1 MSDSNIGFIGGGNM
15 ATSLIGGLV
24 ANGTPAGSIWVSD
37 PDTPKLDDLVRRF
50 GVNAG
55 GDNGEVASRCATVV
69 LAVKPQ
75 IMNTVVQELA
85 PALGERAPL
94 LVSIAAGVRATDI
107 DRWAG
112 GDMAI
117 VRTMPNTPALVGCGA
132 TALYANAKVDAG
144 QREARRRDPEG
155 GGHHHL
161 GGRRAQLDAVTAL
174 SGSGPAY
181 YFLLMEIMQATGEAM
196 GLDADAAR
204 RLTLQTALGAA
215 RIANESDEPPG
226 VLRERVTSPG
236 GHHRACAGH
245 DARRRHRQGGG
256 RRHPGCAST
265 VDRARRRIRRLK
277 GSKVSERSPMQGRI
291 RVPTVGMTLAR
302 TPQTEVDGLNE
313 RTGPWV
319 DTSETRPRS

>member
-55 GDNGEVASRCATVV
+55 ADNDEVASRCATVV

-75 IMNTVVQELA
+75 IMHTVVQELA
-85 PALGERAPL
+85 PVLGEHSPL
-94 LVSIAAGVRATDI
+94 LVSIAAGVREADI
-107 DRWAG
+107 NRWAG

-132 TALYANAKVDAG
+132 TALCANAKVDAG
-144 QREARRRDPEG
+144 QRERAGAILKAVGITIWVDDE
-155 GGHHHL
+155 
-161 GGRRAQLDAVTAL
+161 AQLDAVTAL

-215 RIANESDEPPG
+215 RIANESDEPPA

-236 GHHRACAGH
+236 GTTERALVTMREGGIDKVVADGIH
-245 DARRRHRQGGG
+245 GARQRSIELGDAFG
-256 RRHPGCAST
+256 
-265 VDRARRRIRRLK
+265 D
-277 GSKVSERSPMQGRI
+277 
-291 RVPTVGMTLAR
+291 
-302 TPQTEVDGLNE
+302 
-313 RTGPWV
+313 
-319 DTSETRPRS
+319 